1 MKTFEYEVGWGRGWK
16 VEVMKVEETQEREE
30 RAGWS
35 SRQDCCCRVQ
45 GTTGTFA
52 PVSADY
58 RVQLNV
64 ERESLFPAGR
74 YSTVAP
80 RRDRSSFHCLRLG
93 YRRFLRGCRV
103 DGWIIEAESPNIAFQ
118 AVFTE

>member
-1 MKTFEYEVGWGRGWK
+1 ME
-16 VEVMKVEETQEREE
+16 VEETQEREE

-64 ERESLFPAGR
+64 ERESLFPRWEVQYSSAKTRSLIFSLSQIGLPKVSAGLSR
-74 YSTVAP
+74 
-80 RRDRSSFHCLRLG
+80 
-93 YRRFLRGCRV
+93 
-103 DGWIIEAESPNIAFQ
+103 
-118 AVFTE
+118 